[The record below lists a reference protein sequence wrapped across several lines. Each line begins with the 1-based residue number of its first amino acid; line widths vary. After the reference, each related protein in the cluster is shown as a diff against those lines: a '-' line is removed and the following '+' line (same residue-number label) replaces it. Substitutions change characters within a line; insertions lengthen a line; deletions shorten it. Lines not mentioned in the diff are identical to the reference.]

1 MTLASFSLRE
11 NYWEDFKLQEE
22 DITFLYTYLMELET
36 PLTSDELIEALVE
49 NRIEVEKEIFEEKR
63 LNGGD
68 VYTPAES
75 YQVGQKL
82 VFPVFDWRQA
92 EVIDTRSGKNPEMEA
107 FSVVRV
113 AFDDTGE
120 EREFA
125 ADLSEHSLNQ
135 PKDTAAE
142 DVPQADAILE
152 EYRPLLRERLE
163 QGLQAKDDFV
173 RIAGRWF
180 PRALLVDVNKGHL
193 NLAEAVL
200 DMAEG
205 EPLPTSALLEQVDLP
220 SNENPKLLEF
230 SLDLALQEDNRFDEV
245 GPAGK
250 IRWYLRRLEPEGVS
264 EVPLYLRYHEIE
276 YDRDLLSDQ
285 MIGVEQAIEDELT
298 PYRDDVEPSEDEV
311 AIPLLFPHW
320 RAGALPLTPR
330 VSPFFPTAYEAPRIR
345 FILVD
350 GENGEKFPGWVVR
363 KEGYV
368 LGLKDWYRQ
377 RELMPGTIVRVRPG
391 EESGEVVVQVAAQR
405 SRRDWVR
412 TALVGADGGIV
423 FATLKQVVTA
433 AYNERMG
440 IMVPSVDAL
449 DEVWER
455 PLSEQPPFERVVANM
470 ARELT
475 KLNPQNHVHVTELY
489 AAVNLVRRC
498 PPGPIMALLTSRP
511 WFVHVGDLHFRFD
524 DSAG

>member
-11 NYWEDFKLQEE
+11 NYWEDFNLQEE
-22 DITFLYTYLMELET
+22 DITFLYAYLMELET

-68 VYTPAES
+68 VYLPAEN

-107 FSVVRV
+107 FSVVKV

-125 ADLSEHSLNQ
+125 ADLSEHALNQ
-135 PKDTAAE
+135 PKDADAE
-142 DVPQADAILE
+142 DVPQAETILE
-152 EYRPLLRERLE
+152 EYRSLLIKRLE
-163 QGLQAKDDFV
+163 QGLQANDDFV

-180 PRALLVDVNKGHL
+180 PLALLVDVTKGHL

-205 EPLPTSALLEQVDLP
+205 EPLPTSTLLEQVDLP

-230 SLDLALQEDNRFDEV
+230 SLDLALQDDNRFDEV

-276 YDRDLLSDQ
+276 YNRDLLSNQ
-285 MIGVEQAIEDELT
+285 MIAVEQAIEDELT
-298 PYRDDVEPSEDEV
+298 PYRDDVEPSEDEI
-311 AIPLLFPHW
+311 AIPLLFSHW

-345 FILVD
+345 FMLVD

-368 LGLKDWYRQ
+368 LGLKDWYQQ
-377 RELMPGTIVRVRPG
+377 RELMPGTIVRVQPG
-391 EESGEVVVQVAAQR
+391 KESGEVVVQVAAQR

-440 IMVPSVDAL
+440 IMVPAVEAL
-449 DEVWER
+449 DDVWER